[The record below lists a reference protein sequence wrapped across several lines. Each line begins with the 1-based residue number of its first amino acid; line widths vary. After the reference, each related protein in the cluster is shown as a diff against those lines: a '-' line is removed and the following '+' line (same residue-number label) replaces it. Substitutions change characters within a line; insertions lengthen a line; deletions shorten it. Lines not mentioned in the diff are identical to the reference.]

1 MIKYSKRQLNQ
12 DYGNNLDPILIATK
26 ITNKDVI
33 IARVLPDKN
42 FIFKKFPICPPINTV
57 IKRGQK
63 FKNSSN
69 TTSFVNWPATP
80 NIELIKINKDAVVAI
95 CFGYPA
101 FIKNKIGLKN
111 MPPPIPII
119 PEVKPIIEP
128 IKSEIIFG
136 IEFILIWS
144 SLNDLLS
151 INKKIP
157 AMINITN
164 NNISNN
170 SLVIDIEA
178 PKNAKGIE
186 PIKYG
191 VSNLRLRLP
200 DLT

>member
-1 MIKYSKRQLNQ
+1 
-12 DYGNNLDPILIATK
+12 
-26 ITNKDVI
+26 
-33 IARVLPDKN
+33 
-42 FIFKKFPICPPINTV
+42 
-57 IKRGQK
+57 
-63 FKNSSN
+63 
-69 TTSFVNWPATP
+69 
-80 NIELIKINKDAVVAI
+80 
-95 CFGYPA
+95 
-101 FIKNKIGLKN
+101 

-144 SLNDLLS
+144 LLNDLLS

-200 DLT
+200 DLI